1 MSRKSHLTFPPKQSG
16 LRIPVTRIAVSGAE
30 GKGEEKGRRMG
41 RGKGEDGSRGVL
53 REQAE
58 EMVKLMRRS
67 VVLHE
72 GKERRDG
79 GFDGVVEAERRVGLV
94 ELGSREAEVDDGE
107 WAAEFFEEVLGK
119 E

>member
-1 MSRKSHLTFPPKQSG
+1 
-16 LRIPVTRIAVSGAE
+16 LRIPVTRIAVTADGKPKGQGRSKGKGK
-30 GKGEEKGRRMG
+30 GKGE
-41 RGKGEDGSRGVL
+41 GEGGVL

-72 GKERRDG
+72 GKESRDG
-79 GFDGVVEAERRVGLV
+79 EIDGVIEAERRVALV
-94 ELGSREAEVDDGE
+94 ELGSGEGEADDGE

-119 E
+119 D